1 MSSQPP
7 THPSDDRR
15 SDHRQ
20 NRQAKALADRLLRQA
35 AGAQPDAAAR
45 RLAAALAQLP
55 LVAIL
60 RGITPAECLLVGQAL
75 VDAGWSLIEVP
86 LNSPQPLDSI
96 AALVRAFPQALV
108 GAGTV
113 LDTDEVRAVAAAGGQ
128 LVVSPNT
135 DVDVVFEA
143 QRLGLVCLPGVATP
157 TEAFAALAAGA
168 QGLKL
173 FPAEQFSPAV
183 LKAWR
188 AVLPPG
194 TAVLPVGGI
203 TPDNLAAWRAAGA
216 AGAGIGSALY
226 KPGMALAD
234 VAAQAVRFARAW
246 RQAPA

>member
-1 MSSQPP
+1 MTSDADPP
-7 THPSDDRR
+7 ATPRDTR
-15 SDHRQ
+15 SL
-20 NRQAKALADRLLRQA
+20 KALADRLLRQA

-55 LVAIL
+55 LLAIL
-60 RGITPAECLLVGQAL
+60 RGITPAEAVPVGQAL

-96 AALVRAFPQALV
+96 AALAQAFPQALV

-113 LDTDEVRAVAAAGGQ
+113 LDADQVRAVAAAGGQ
-128 LVVSPNT
+128 LIVAPNT
-135 DVDVVFEA
+135 DVEVLFEA

-157 TEAFAALAAGA
+157 TEAFAALAACA

-188 AVLPPG
+188 AVLPAG

-203 TPDNLAAWRAAGA
+203 TPENLAGWRAAGA

-226 KPGMALAD
+226 KPGMAVAD
-234 VAAQAVRFARAW
+234 VAAQARRFAQAW
-246 RQAPA
+246 QALA